1 MKAAGIKL
9 LFAISLWLP
18 MMISGAGIYDFVADG
33 AAVVIEADLDS
44 LRGTELEKEIKEF
57 NRKISDHFGGQY
69 DFSAISEQLQR
80 GVFTWN
86 GDTVSP
92 DFTILVQGDMGE
104 TAFNRIL
111 ADSVEEKLIPV
122 SLNGHSALRFPQ
134 ESLNKKIRGKMDL
147 VSSFVTDDIVMISD
161 RGRVEAALNASVK
174 GDCRKDIGKA
184 FLKFSGRPAD
194 TVIGMFFRGVKN
206 AVIEAAVDDSGRGI
220 DLSGVAVCQDV
231 NMASA
236 MAMNTKM
243 LIQAFIPL
251 VLERDIMLQSEILK
265 ALEVINVDNKVEL
278 SCKLNGATVEK
289 LFRYAE
295 KEIVRE
301 NRQLR

>member
-1 MKAAGIKL
+1 
-9 LFAISLWLP
+9 
-18 MMISGAGIYDFVADG
+18 
-33 AAVVIEADLDS
+33 
-44 LRGTELEKEIKEF
+44 
-57 NRKISDHFGGQY
+57 
-69 DFSAISEQLQR
+69 
-80 GVFTWN
+80 
-86 GDTVSP
+86 
-92 DFTILVQGDMGE
+92 
-104 TAFNRIL
+104 
-111 ADSVEEKLIPV
+111 
-122 SLNGHSALRFPQ
+122 
-134 ESLNKKIRGKMDL
+134 
-147 VSSFVTDDIVMISD
+147 
-161 RGRVEAALNASVK
+161 
-174 GDCRKDIGKA
+174 
-184 FLKFSGRPAD
+184 
-194 TVIGMFFRGVKN
+194 MFFRGVKN

-251 VLERDIMLQSEILK
+251 VLGRDIMLQSEILK